1 MVHCFLKSFLF
12 FGCCFKEGDL
22 VSSKLRTS
30 SNRGQNLLD
39 DKEQI
44 SIEWI
49 TYGAA
54 NNDDSKNARKNVSAE
69 RSWRRTIGAASSKDI
84 CYISYPALHSYL
96 AIKLRDCMCE
106 TNAFTFFSFPEKG
119 RGERR
124 LPSLKPTFFMT
135 RWWWKLLGP
144 NLQKSACQSRKGKY
158 LGKRGS
164 EEVTGRYDSYANA
177 SVCVFLYKIVQ
188 T

>member
-12 FGCCFKEGDL
+12 FGSSSEGDFLRRGHHQIEVKISSAKTTKTRSPLSELHMVLPTTTTVKML
-22 VSSKLRTS
+22 VKMSLHSR
-30 SNRGQNLLD
+30 RGGQ
-39 DKEQI
+39 
-44 SIEWI
+44 
-49 TYGAA
+49 G
-54 NNDDSKNARKNVSAE
+54 
-69 RSWRRTIGAASSKDI
+69 RRR

-135 RWWWKLLGP
+135 R
-144 NLQKSACQSRKGKY
+144 
-158 LGKRGS
+158 
-164 EEVTGRYDSYANA
+164 
-177 SVCVFLYKIVQ
+177 
-188 T
+188 